1 MTARERVQ
9 QERPCAFV
17 LTPMLLVESM
27 VARATTA
34 YLGLV
39 NGLCQCDLITKNG
52 CTSCWNQ
59 QIPETENIEKE
70 SKNMKKTK
78 AELEQELIEKQT
90 EILNLNKELDNL
102 NRYKKYED
110 CANELKGALDAM
122 MDAGFT
128 RTEAMSILLASA
140 KM

>member
-1 MTARERVQ
+1 MTFKEKYLQDHPDGRIDGKCPSLFGYDVAHFNDEHCMSMSCSDCWKREM
-9 QERPCAFV
+9 P
-17 LTPMLLVESM
+17 
-27 VARATTA
+27 
-34 YLGLV
+34 G
-39 NGLCQCDLITKNG
+39 
-52 CTSCWNQ
+52 
-59 QIPETENIEKE
+59 TENIKKE
-70 SKNMKKTK
+70 SKNMRKTK
-78 AELEQELIEKQT
+78 AELEQELIDKQT
-90 EILNLNKELDNL
+90 EILNLNKELENL